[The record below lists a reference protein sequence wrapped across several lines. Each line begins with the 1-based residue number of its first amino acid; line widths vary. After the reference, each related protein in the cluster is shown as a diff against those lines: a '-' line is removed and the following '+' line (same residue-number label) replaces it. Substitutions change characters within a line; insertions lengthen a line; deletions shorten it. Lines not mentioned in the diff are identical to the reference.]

1 MYINKAQILG
11 NITKDPEL
19 KSLPSG
25 IKVTSVSMATNRK
38 YTSNGE
44 KKEDTEFHN
53 IIAFGKV
60 AEIIAQ
66 YAKKGS
72 PLYVEGRIQTRSW
85 ETEGVKKYRTEI
97 IVENFQFGPRASSQ
111 PTEVV
116 PVEKP
121 KVETKSLPD
130 DYPEEESN
138 LEDIPF

>member
-25 IKVTSVSMATNRK
+25 IKVTSLSIATNRK

-85 ETEGVKKYRTEI
+85 DGTEGVKKYRTEI
-97 IVENFQFGPRASSQ
+97 IVENFQFGPRTSPQS
-111 PTEVV
+111 V
-116 PVEKP
+116 PVDKP
-121 KVETKSLPD
+121 KTNISDPI